1 MSAELAIAAT
11 RRAKIICTI
20 GPSCNTEARLREMMQ
35 LGMDVARLN
44 FSHGTHPEHARNIAR
59 LRRAAKKENRTICIL
74 RDLQGP
80 KIRTGKLEDKKPVL
94 ITASLWSPITP
105 PISPARPL

>member
-1 MSAELAIAAT
+1 LKLGKPDLVSGDLSAEAAIAAT

-44 FSHGTHPEHARNIAR
+44 FSHGTHPEHARNIA
-59 LRRAAKKENRTICIL
+59 LPAARGEAGEPHDLLSCRICKVPRSAL
-74 RDLQGP
+74 DGS
-80 KIRTGKLEDKKPVL
+80 K
-94 ITASLWSPITP
+94 TASLY
-105 PISPARPL
+105 